1 MLKTLVIFRHSVISK
16 VVQSIVT
23 AIYVFQHKSVSPRNK
38 TNIIQTFEVVSAVA
52 ALAVEAGC

>member
-23 AIYVFQHKSVSPRNK
+23 AIYVFQHKSVK